1 MTCDKVCSFTF
12 LLIHPHDKLKF
23 NFSKPHDKL
32 NYLKK
37 EVSKLLTKSRYLSDF
52 LNTTINVLRTVE
64 LYEHL

>member
-32 NYLKK
+32 NYQNLKRDRLLN
-37 EVSKLLTKSRYLSDF
+37 KLKAYPFYL
-52 LNTTINVLRTVE
+52 LLI
-64 LYEHL
+64 